1 MPELRQIADQIKN
14 GQIMFNDLDSFV
26 LNNDKTEDVKNKV
39 IDIDGSTTLELG
51 DRVIMCLLHS
61 AIQKVEDF
69 LSEDKEII

>member
-1 MPELRQIADQIKN
+1 MFVVEVTVVLPSISITLSCLTTYIGSVVRQD
-14 GQIMFNDLDSFV
+14 
-26 LNNDKTEDVKNKV
+26 KV

-69 LSEDKEII
+69 LSEDKELI